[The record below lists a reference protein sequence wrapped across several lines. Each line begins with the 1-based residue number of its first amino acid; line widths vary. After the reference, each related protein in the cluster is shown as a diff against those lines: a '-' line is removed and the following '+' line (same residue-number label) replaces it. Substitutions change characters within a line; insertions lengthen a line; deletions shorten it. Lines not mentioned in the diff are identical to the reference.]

1 MISPSNVPPFQ
12 ETESVTVTVEPS
24 EGADARTGEQSVTEA
39 SMTIVR
45 NVAVRMIHPRRRG
58 KSTLLCLVRNVFPA
72 DCIPNQ
78 VKRSVENWCYD
89 DDDGHRDE

>member
-1 MISPSNVPPFQ
+1 MQFSTVFDDDFTIERPPFQ

-24 EGADARTGEQSVTEA
+24 EGAEARTGEQSMTDV

-45 NVAVRMIHPRRRG
+45 NVAVRMFNPRRRG

-72 DCIPNQ
+72 NGIPNQ
-78 VKRSVENWCYD
+78 VE
-89 DDDGHRDE
+89 